1 MSMAGLSSFTLT
13 PISSKPLLFPSLK
26 SSIFGLCFNNHHQ
39 IRSCCSF
46 PLVLHYSAT
55 VYARYG
61 GGGGGGGGRGGF
73 RPTPRNEEDE
83 ELDISSI
90 SYVLVLPLFT
100 VLPLSLLNTELEV
113 VAEED
118 SGWPHLRS
126 CSSLI
131 YYSATVSARYGG
143 GGGGRGSEE
152 DEALDISS
160 IRSDKVRLIDDKQ
173 NMLGIVSKM
182 EALQRAED
190 ASLDLVILS
199 PEADPPVVKI
209 MDYNKYKYEQQK
221 KKKEQ
226 QKKSAVSGWVPS
238 LLEII
243 PLLSA
248 HWAESYNIDSHDYSV
263 RLKAAQ
269 RFLKDGDKVKV
280 IVNLKGRENEFR
292 NNAIELLRRF
302 QNDVGELATEEN
314 KNFRDRNVFI
324 VLIPNKAVVQ
334 KGPEQPKKKEK
345 PATEVSASV

>member
-1 MSMAGLSSFTLT
+1 MAGLTTSTSFTLT
-13 PISSKPLLFPSLK
+13 PISSKPITNKPLFLPYLN
-26 SSIFGLCFNNHHQ
+26 SSIFGVRFHNPQL
-39 IRSCCSF
+39 RSCSS
-46 PLVLHYSAT
+46 LIYHSAT
-55 VYARYG
+55 ISARY
-61 GGGGGGGGRGGF
+61 GGGGGRGGF
-73 RPTPRNEEDE
+73 RPPPR
-83 ELDISSI
+83 
-90 SYVLVLPLFT
+90 
-100 VLPLSLLNTELEV
+100 
-113 VAEED
+113 
-118 SGWPHLRS
+118 
-126 CSSLI
+126 
-131 YYSATVSARYGG
+131 
-143 GGGGRGSEE
+143 SEE

-209 MDYNKYKYEQQK
+209 MDYNKYKYELQK

-226 QKKSAVSGWVPS
+226 QKKNAASRMDLKELKMG
-238 LLEII
+238 
-243 PLLSA
+243 
-248 HWAESYNIDSHDYSV
+248 YNIDSHDYSV

-269 RFLKDGDKVKV
+269 KFLKDGDKVKI

-324 VLIPNKAVVQ
+324 VLVPNKAIVQ
-334 KGPEQPKKKEK
+334 KAPEQPKKKEK

>member
-1 MSMAGLSSFTLT
+1 MASTSFTLT
-13 PISSKPLLFPSLK
+13 PISSNPSKTKPLFLPSLN
-26 SSIFGLCFNNHHQ
+26 SSIFGLRFHIPHF
-39 IRSCCSF
+39 RSCC
-46 PLVLHYSAT
+46 
-55 VYARYG
+55 
-61 GGGGGGGGRGGF
+61 
-73 RPTPRNEEDE
+73 
-83 ELDISSI
+83 
-90 SYVLVLPLFT
+90 
-100 VLPLSLLNTELEV
+100 
-113 VAEED
+113 
-118 SGWPHLRS
+118 
-126 CSSLI
+126 SLI

-143 GGGGRGSEE
+143 GGGRGGGFRPPPRSEE

-199 PEADPPVVKI
+199 PEADPPVVRM
-209 MDYNKYKYEQQK
+209 MDYNKYKYELQK

-226 QKKSAVSGWVPS
+226 QKKNAANRMDLKELKMG
-238 LLEII
+238 
-243 PLLSA
+243 
-248 HWAESYNIDSHDYSV
+248 YNIDSHDYSV

-269 RFLKDGDKVKV
+269 KFLKDGDKVKV

-324 VLIPNKAVVQ
+324 VLVPNKAIVQ
-334 KGPEQPKKKEK
+334 KGSEQPKKKEK

>member
-13 PISSKPLLFPSLK
+13 PISSKPLFFPSLK

-73 RPTPRNEEDE
+73 RPTPRKEEDE
-83 ELDISSI
+83 E
-90 SYVLVLPLFT
+90 
-100 VLPLSLLNTELEV
+100 
-113 VAEED
+113 
-118 SGWPHLRS
+118 
-126 CSSLI
+126 
-131 YYSATVSARYGG
+131 
-143 GGGGRGSEE
+143 
-152 DEALDISS
+152 LDISS

-226 QKKSAVSGWVPS
+226 QKKSAASRMDLKELKMG
-238 LLEII
+238 
-243 PLLSA
+243 
-248 HWAESYNIDSHDYSV
+248 YNIDSHDYSV

>member
-1 MSMAGLSSFTLT
+1 MAGLTLT
-13 PISSKPLLFPSLK
+13 PIYSKPLTTKPLCFPSLN
-26 SSIFGLCFNNHHQ
+26 SSIFGLRFHNPQ
-39 IRSCCSF
+39 
-46 PLVLHYSAT
+46 VL
-55 VYARYG
+55 
-61 GGGGGGGGRGGF
+61 
-73 RPTPRNEEDE
+73 
-83 ELDISSI
+83 
-90 SYVLVLPLFT
+90 
-100 VLPLSLLNTELEV
+100 
-113 VAEED
+113 
-118 SGWPHLRS
+118 S
-126 CSSLI
+126 CSSII

-143 GGGGRGSEE
+143 GGGGRGGFRPPPRSEE

-173 NMLGIVSKM
+173 NMLGIVSKT

-199 PEADPPVVKI
+199 PEADPPVVKM
-209 MDYNKYKYEQQK
+209 MDYNKYKYELQK

-226 QKKSAVSGWVPS
+226 QKKNAASRMDLKELKMG
-238 LLEII
+238 
-243 PLLSA
+243 
-248 HWAESYNIDSHDYSV
+248 YNIDSHDYSV

-269 RFLKDGDKVKV
+269 KFLKDGDKVKV

-324 VLIPNKAVVQ
+324 VLVPNKAIVQ
-334 KGPEQPKKKEK
+334 KGSEQPKKKEK

>member
-1 MSMAGLSSFTLT
+1 MAGLTTSTSFTLT
-13 PISSKPLLFPSLK
+13 PICSKPLTNKPLFLPSLN
-26 SSIFGLCFNNHHQ
+26 SSIFGLRFYIPQ
-39 IRSCCSF
+39 LRSCPSLIC
-46 PLVLHYSAT
+46 YSAT
-55 VYARYG
+55 ISARY
-61 GGGGGGGGRGGF
+61 GGGGGRGGF
-73 RPTPRNEEDE
+73 RPPPR
-83 ELDISSI
+83 
-90 SYVLVLPLFT
+90 
-100 VLPLSLLNTELEV
+100 
-113 VAEED
+113 
-118 SGWPHLRS
+118 
-126 CSSLI
+126 
-131 YYSATVSARYGG
+131 
-143 GGGGRGSEE
+143 SEE

-209 MDYNKYKYEQQK
+209 MDYN
-221 KKKEQ
+221 
-226 QKKSAVSGWVPS
+226 
-238 LLEII
+238 
-243 PLLSA
+243 
-248 HWAESYNIDSHDYSV
+248 YNIDSHDYSV

-269 RFLKDGDKVKV
+269 KFLKDGDKVKI

-324 VLIPNKAVVQ
+324 VLVPNKAIVQ
-334 KGPEQPKKKEK
+334 KAPEQPKKKEK

>member
-1 MSMAGLSSFTLT
+1 MAGLTTSTSFTLT
-13 PISSKPLLFPSLK
+13 PISSKPLTNKPLFLPSLN
-26 SSIFGLCFNNHHQ
+26 SSIFGLRFYNPQ
-39 IRSCCSF
+39 LRSCPSLIC
-46 PLVLHYSAT
+46 YSAT
-55 VYARYG
+55 ISARY
-61 GGGGGGGGRGGF
+61 GGGGGRGGF
-73 RPTPRNEEDE
+73 RPPPR
-83 ELDISSI
+83 
-90 SYVLVLPLFT
+90 
-100 VLPLSLLNTELEV
+100 
-113 VAEED
+113 
-118 SGWPHLRS
+118 
-126 CSSLI
+126 
-131 YYSATVSARYGG
+131 
-143 GGGGRGSEE
+143 SEE

-209 MDYNKYKYEQQK
+209 MDYNKYKYELQK

-226 QKKSAVSGWVPS
+226 QKKNAASRMDLKELKMG
-238 LLEII
+238 
-243 PLLSA
+243 
-248 HWAESYNIDSHDYSV
+248 YNIDSHDYSV

-269 RFLKDGDKVKV
+269 KFLKDGDKVKI

-302 QNDVGELATEEN
+302 QNDVGQLATEEN

-324 VLIPNKAVVQ
+324 VLVPNKAIVQ
-334 KGPEQPKKKEK
+334 KAPEQPKKKEK